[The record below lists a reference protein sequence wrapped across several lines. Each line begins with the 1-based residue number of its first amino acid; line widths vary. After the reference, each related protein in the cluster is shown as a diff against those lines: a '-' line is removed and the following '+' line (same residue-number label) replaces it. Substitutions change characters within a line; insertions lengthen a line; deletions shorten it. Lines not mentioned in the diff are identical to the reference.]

1 MTPPVSQLPDVHSI
15 RLLVLDVD
23 GVMTDG
29 SINIDD
35 FGRETKVFHV
45 RDGLGIRVWQKM
57 GGQVAI
63 ITGRS
68 SQVVAYR
75 AAELRIGQVF
85 QGVRDKGEAL
95 RAVLRALEL
104 SWEQAAAMGDDIVDL
119 PLLRGVGYPMAVAD
133 AVAEVRSVARF
144 VTRQPGGR
152 GAVREAIE
160 HLLVAQGRW
169 DEAVAR
175 YVPSEHKEV

>member
-1 MTPPVSQLPDVHSI
+1 MTPPVSQRPEVRSI

-29 SINIDD
+29 SIVIDD
-35 FGRETKVFHV
+35 LGRETKAFHV

-57 GGQVAI
+57 GGEVAI
-63 ITGRS
+63 ITGRA
-68 SQVVAYR
+68 SQVVAHR
-75 AAELRIGQVF
+75 AAELHISRVM
-85 QGVRDKGEAL
+85 QGVREKGVAL
-95 RAVLRALEL
+95 GRILKEMAL
-104 SWEQAAAMGDDIVDL
+104 SPGQVAAMGDDIVDL

-133 AVAEVRSVARF
+133 AVAEVRSIARF
-144 VTRQPGGR
+144 VTSRPGGR

-160 HLLVAQGRW
+160 HLLVVQGRW

>member
-1 MTPPVSQLPDVHSI
+1 MTTAARKPFDPAAL

-29 SINIDD
+29 SIIVDD
-35 FGRETKVFHV
+35 LGRETKRFHV
-45 RDGLGIRVWQKM
+45 RDGLGIRIWQRL

-68 SQVVAYR
+68 SQVVTRR
-75 AAELRIGQVF
+75 AAELGITEVHQD
-85 QGVRDKGEAL
+85 VRDKGTAL
-95 RAVLRALEL
+95 RAVFERTNASAATTAALV
-104 SWEQAAAMGDDIVDL
+104 DDLVDL
-119 PLLRGVGYPMAVAD
+119 PLVRGVGYPMAVAD
-133 AVAEVRSVARF
+133 AAPEVRRAARF
-144 VTRQPGGR
+144 VTSLAGGR

-169 DEAVAR
+169 DEAVSLFA
-175 YVPSEHKEV
+175 PTEHKEV

>member
-1 MTPPVSQLPDVHSI
+1 MTLPVSQSPHLQSI

-29 SINIDD
+29 SIIIDD
-35 FGRETKVFHV
+35 LGRETKRFHV

-57 GGQVAI
+57 GGEVAI
-63 ITGRS
+63 ITGRAS
-68 SQVVAYR
+68 HVVAHR
-75 AAELRIGQVF
+75 AVELHIKHVM
-85 QGVRDKGEAL
+85 QGIHDKGEAL
-95 RAVLRALEL
+95 RSVLKTLDL
-104 SWEQAAAMGDDIVDL
+104 SGEQTAAIGDDIIDL

-133 AVAEVRSVARF
+133 AVAEVRKVARF
-144 VTRQPGGR
+144 TTRQPGGR

-169 DEAVAR
+169 DEAVNR